1 MAVDVLVDTDSLH
14 QSSSRSRSITA
25 GIWWRTNETPFPE
38 ERWSDFAVVVLG
50 WWIEAALGLLD
61 YGGTAVFRFM
71 DGPFAV
77 RASAPSRS
85 DTWILGFERNDKPW
99 DGSPGQVIAGRE
111 GIIRGLH
118 SAGVRILEACE
129 KKKMESPDVTSLRAL
144 LSKLG
149 ERIG

>member
-25 GIWWRTNETPFPE
+25 AIWWRANETTFPA

-50 WWIEAALGLLD
+50 WWIEAALELLD
-61 YGGTAVFRFM
+61 CGGTTVFRFM
-71 DGPFAV
+71 DGPFGV

-85 DTWILGFERNDKPW
+85 DTWVLGFERNDKPW
-99 DGSPGQVIAGRE
+99 DRSPGQVIAARE

-118 SAGVRILEACE
+118 SAGVKMLEACE
-129 KKKMESPDVTSLRAL
+129 KKRIESPDLMSLRAL
-144 LSKLG
+144 LSRLG
-149 ERIG
+149 ERVG